1 MKTQAEQKEFFKSL
15 SAQLDAFPQQYC
27 KLKILPLL
35 LNAFEFGSAGSTVLA
50 PLFKVNESIDYIYD
64 IKYFSPR
71 LAAFFSNCFVVDVTF
86 AVRLERAVSLL
97 KKYFN
102 QLVYE

>member
-64 IKYFSPR
+64 INMSR
-71 LAAFFSNCFVVDVTF
+71 HFFKLFCSDVTF
-86 AVRLERAVSLL
+86 AMRLGKGCFAV
-97 KKYFN
+97 KKVF
-102 QLVYE
+102 QLHLACV